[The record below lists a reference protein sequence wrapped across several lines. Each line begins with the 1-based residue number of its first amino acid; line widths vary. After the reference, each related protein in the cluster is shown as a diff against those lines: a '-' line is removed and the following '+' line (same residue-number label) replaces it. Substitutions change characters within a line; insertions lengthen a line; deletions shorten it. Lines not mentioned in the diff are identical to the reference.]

1 MFNPNNDISY
11 FCAPLGIITFGKIVI
26 TICWTDCEVLRDF
39 SANRVKELNI
49 TDIPAFI
56 IRILARGDL
65 TFLRYLKELNRR
77 ATTIQNEMFRT
88 VENEEFLQLLNIQKS
103 LVYFET
109 SLKSN
114 QLLLEKLKKTRILK
128 FDEDDRDWL
137 DDVDVDNRQAMEMAD
152 TYTNIMAQMMDAC
165 ASLISNNL
173 SIVMKR
179 MTIISIVITIPTF
192 VTSFFGMN
200 IPLPWGNAGSLGM
213 IFTGAICLVSA
224 LVGWYVIMKTSKYA
238 KPLVSRRRWLR
249 GRKKKR

>member
-1 MFNPNNDISY
+1 
-11 FCAPLGIITFGKIVI
+11 
-26 TICWTDCEVLRDF
+26 
-39 SANRVKELNI
+39 
-49 TDIPAFI
+49 
-56 IRILARGDL
+56 
-65 TFLRYLKELNRR
+65 
-77 ATTIQNEMFRT
+77 MFRT

-200 IPLPWGNAGSLGM
+200 IPLPWGNAGFLGM
-213 IFTGAICLVSA
+213 VFTSAICLVSA

-238 KPLVSRRRWLR
+238 KPLVSHRRWLR
-249 GRKKKR
+249 GRRKKK